1 MFIKHHMH
9 IALFSL
15 AAIFS
20 AQAYATT
27 DKTDLNINETG
38 ISAAEKG
45 YRIIQTQANRDEGWV
60 SSESDMEMILRNAKG
75 DESVRQMRSKALE
88 VLKDGDKSLSIF
100 DQPKDVKGTAFLTFA
115 HVDKPDDQWLYL
127 PALKRVKRINSR
139 NKSGPFMGS
148 EFSFED
154 MSAPEVSKYTYKFI
168 GLDTI
173 DGVETY
179 KIETYPKDKT
189 SGYTKRVVWVDT
201 KDFKTLKV
209 DFYDRKKSLL
219 KTLTLKDY
227 KLFLNK
233 HWRSSNSIM
242 VNHQSGKSTELK
254 LKNNRFNTGLKDKDF
269 DKNSLKRLR

>member
-1 MFIKHHMH
+1 MFIKRHMH

-20 AQAYATT
+20 TQAYATT
-27 DKTDLNINETG
+27 DKTDLNINEAG

-88 VLKDGDKSLSIF
+88 VLEDGDKSLSIF